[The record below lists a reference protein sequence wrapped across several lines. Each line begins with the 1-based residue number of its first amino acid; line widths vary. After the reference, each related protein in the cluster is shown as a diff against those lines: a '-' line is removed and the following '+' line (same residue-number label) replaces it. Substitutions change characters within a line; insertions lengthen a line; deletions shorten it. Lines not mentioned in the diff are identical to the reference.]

1 MNNKFLA
8 ITLFTGLFLF
18 TACGGNDKVG
28 VGLDCEK
35 SGWLSGSV
43 FVNLFN
49 TVSHS
54 AYGPFN
60 NPYSRPSSQTTE
72 GPLEITEAKIYNII
86 MWPQDESAVKN
97 TATDVPM
104 IEELG
109 YTGTYGGFLSFTPKK
124 TALYRIYTS
133 EEPWFSI
140 KKMESN
146 KLISA
151 KRYIGSCVDQNNKPV
166 QKIVE
171 FSLKKDKKYS
181 IQLLNSKTAES
192 YFFVYTETDKK

>member
-1 MNNKFLA
+1 MNNKFLTIA
-8 ITLFTGLFLF
+8 VFTGLFLF

-28 VGLDCEK
+28 TGLDCNK

-43 FVNLFN
+43 FVSLFN
-49 TVSHS
+49 TKSHS
-54 AYGPFN
+54 AYDPLN
-60 NPYSRPSSQTTE
+60 NPHSRPAGKTAES
-72 GPLEITEAKIYNII
+72 PLEIIETKVYNIV

-109 YTGTYGGFLSFTPKK
+109 YTGKYGGFLSFTPKK
-124 TALYRIYTS
+124 TALYRMYAS

-140 KKMESN
+140 KEVESN